1 MSNNPDPIAQR
12 TSSVDSLED
21 HGDGILNDSHAL
33 HPKSDSKVPIILHV
47 LCVAFHHRNG
57 PQVEYA
63 YPPFPSMQKAEK
75 AIGAP
80 ASREDLSAVSLPEE
94 WSFLPFL
101 CLPDGAHATDEEF
114 IYFHLPPVPQWAQY
128 PQSTLFGLACY
139 RQMPAIELINKT
151 SDVTRSTVQ
160 KAVVVLATQ
169 PVLGSVRSKLGLVT
183 RAFFEQKDFSKLE
196 ILETLYDNLV
206 SSVSGYIP
214 DSTLYMGI
222 SLRELIY
229 KFRQKTLQ
237 LYKLLFL
244 EKRILFFG
252 QKVERLSAYQYSL
265 ISLIPDML
273 RNLQDAG
280 SPSLSIG
287 PQVPTSGRTGSRD
300 SLDGARLRNI
310 GSPLPI
316 FGESVFFQPYIPL
329 QQMDILLSQDTKS
342 FLVGTSNSIFLHHK
356 ALGLDAIA
364 NVDTGAIEIVNPAVV
379 PILNLTSPDKK
390 FIDDITRTVV
400 STWAP
405 EEDMSMNQQLSFDG
419 SDDDIRGRFEVYLLS
434 MLASVKTSQTAAISV
449 DPAVRGK
456 DFIAD
461 FNPLWVRGWQSTI
474 HYNKWLA
481 ANGGELPETVNIS
494 PAHPCQGASAFGILQ
509 TSLAARFSDFGK
521 SLSPVQQNITKAVE
535 KSLVQAETS
544 ITKAV
549 ETVSDP
555 QQQAKLQAGASQ
567 MFSNVS
573 SFLAK
578 KRNEWST
585 SPPTSSGRLTP
596 DAADPADPADAEK
609 GEQDWEDVDIHEA
622 PKEDKE
628 KTKTPSSGP
637 TSTSL
642 H

>member
-1 MSNNPDPIAQR
+1 MSSPSQQHQPPPLHA
-12 TSSVDSLED
+12 TS
-21 HGDGILNDSHAL
+21 NDSSEDL
-33 HPKSDSKVPIILHV
+33 EPQPLRPKAAASATTAATANPIIILHV

-57 PQVEYA
+57 PQVEFA
-63 YPPFPSMQKAEK
+63 YPPFPSMTAAET
-75 AIGAP
+75 AADTP
-80 ASREDLSAVSLPEE
+80 QREGDKSAVALPEE

-114 IYFHLPPVPQWAQY
+114 IYFHLPPVSKWLQY

-139 RQMPAIELINKT
+139 RQMPATELINRT

-206 SSVSGYIP
+206 KSVSGYIP
-214 DSTLYMGI
+214 DTTLYMGI
-222 SLRELIY
+222 SLRELIH

-252 QKVERLSAYQYSL
+252 SKVERLSAYQYSL

-287 PQVPTSGRTGSRD
+287 PQVPTTGRTGSRD

-356 ALGLDAIA
+356 ALALDVIA
-364 NVDTGAIEIVNPAVV
+364 NVDTGAIEIVNPAVA
-379 PILNLTSPDKK
+379 PLLNLTTPDKK
-390 FIDDITRTVV
+390 FIDDITRSVV

-405 EEDMSMNQQLSFDG
+405 EEDMSMNQQFSFEG
-419 SDDDIRGRFEVYLLS
+419 SDDDIRARFEVYLLS
-434 MLASVKTSQTAAISV
+434 MLASVRTAQTAAISV
-449 DPAVRGK
+449 DPAIRGK
-456 DFIAD
+456 DFLAE
-461 FNPLWVRGWQSTI
+461 FNPLWVKGWQSTI
-474 HYNKWLA
+474 HYSKWLA
-481 ANGGELPETVNIS
+481 ANGGDLPETVN

-509 TSLAARFSDFGK
+509 TSIAARFSDFGK
-521 SLSPVQQNITKAVE
+521 SLSPVQQNVTKAVE
-535 KSLVQAETS
+535 TS
-544 ITKAV
+544 VAKAASTISTAV

-555 QQQAKLQAGASQ
+555 AQQQRVQAGATQ

-573 SFLAK
+573 SFLSK
-578 KRNEWST
+578 KRTEWT
-585 SPPTSSGRLTP
+585 GSPPQSTGRLTP
-596 DAADPADPADAEK
+596 DDVLE
-609 GEQDWEDVDIHEA
+609 GGHQDWEDVDINEA
-622 PKEDKE
+622 RADKAADAG
-628 KTKTPSSGP
+628 SN
-637 TSTSL
+637 
-642 H
+642 